1 MMVPNKTSSGYWCLF
16 AALFVA
22 WALPALA
29 QEQLEEVIVTGSLIA
44 RPADRPQP
52 VTVLGAE
59 DLANEQRA
67 NLGEIFMDMSISQG
81 GSALNSGPTSPTS
94 YVNLRGVGARATL
107 VLLDG
112 RRQTVDCA
120 IAGGSA
126 AVDINNLAPSIML
139 ERVEVLTD
147 GASALYGSDAVAGVV
162 NLITRR
168 NFEGAEISVR
178 GMELDR
184 TGTGESIIGA
194 IFGTSVSEDTSIV
207 AGFEY
212 TERDLVN
219 TDMLFDD
226 DRLSI
231 SVVSSSGN
239 PGSFTPVGQS
249 SKKRFADPLCGDSA
263 TLGRGQADSALAA
276 GIKRSMGRGG
286 SGGYCGLQLSLGRN
300 QVAETERLVGLVVID
315 HAFGD
320 GLEAKID
327 MGFARTRF
335 ETNFGFG
342 LPILWNGALTGQA
355 VVPKTNPGTI
365 AENTRSGV
373 ALDDYKVNYR
383 MVSPADP
390 RGPQSYRTEQ
400 DTIRLAGVLNGEIN
414 QNWGWQVAG
423 TFSQSDATMWGKDV
437 LPDRFE
443 AALNGKGGPA
453 DDQFWNPWAN
463 SYLASKG
470 DANYN
475 DPALRDWIL
484 VDKNTDGTAELST
497 LDFLVTGE
505 IGEMAGGPTGLAVGL
520 QTREQSFGLDFDPL
534 QNDGYYAFRP
544 LAVPDYSGTRT
555 ADSIYAEMVMF
566 PSDTFEVQLAARKED
581 YGTVDSVNP
590 KLGLLWTP
598 AEGVFIRATAGSA
611 FRIPGELQT
620 FGQSVSR
627 GPVGGELG
635 GELVD
640 AGARRVGNPDLLPEE
655 SDNLTFGVTW
665 DVTDSFSLDLN
676 YWKIEFKN
684 LVVAEDADVVWNN
697 DLKDGYIND
706 PRIILRTGAPNKV
719 SEMVA
724 ADIAGFEFAYINQD
738 FQNTDGLDFNFD
750 YRFSAGAND
759 FGINLSGTKTLGYE
773 MTTEGAVFEGVGYMN
788 HSNLGIAMPELM
800 ARLTLD
806 WRGGPHYLR
815 LTSRHVG
822 AVEEDSLTEKD
833 TTSFDYNTYDL
844 LYNFS
849 LNEGRGNFN
858 VAVINATDEET
869 PRDGTTL
876 GTNLSG
882 TWDPRGRMYRVGFN
896 WGF

>member
-1 MMVPNKTSSGYWCLF
+1 MMVPNKTSTGRWCFF

-22 WALPALA
+22 WALPALG

-52 VTVLGAE
+52 ITVLGAE
-59 DLANEQRA
+59 DIANEQRA

-112 RRQTVDCA
+112 RRQTVDGA
-120 IAGGSA
+120 IAGGAA

-194 IFGTSVSEDTSIV
+194 IFGTSVAEDTSIV

-249 SKKRFADPLCGDSA
+249 SKKRFADPLCGDSS
-263 TLGRGQADSALAA
+263 LGRGVADTALAA

-342 LPILWNGALTGQA
+342 LPILWNGALTGLPII
-355 VVPKTNPGTI
+355 PKNNPGTI
-365 AENTRSGV
+365 AENARSGV
-373 ALDDYKVNYR
+373 EIQDYKLNYR
-383 MVSPADP
+383 MMSPSDP
-390 RGPQSYRTEQ
+390 NGPQSYRTEQ

-423 TFSQSDATMWGKDV
+423 TFSQSDATMWGRDV
-437 LPDRFE
+437 LPNRFE
-443 AALNGKGGPA
+443 AALQGKGGPE
-453 DDQFWNPWAN
+453 DNQFWNPWGNA
-463 SYLASKG
+463 YLANKG

-497 LDFLVTGE
+497 LDFLVTGQ
-505 IGEMAGGPTGLAVGL
+505 IGEMAGGPTGLAIGL
-520 QTREQSFGLDFDPL
+520 QTREQTFGLDFDPL

-544 LAVPDYSGTRT
+544 LAVPDYEGTRT

-590 KLGLLWTP
+590 KIGLLWTP

-611 FRIPGELQT
+611 FRVPGELQT

-640 AGARRVGNPDLLPEE
+640 AGARRVGNPNLDPEE

-665 DVTDSFSLDLN
+665 DVTDNFSLDLN

-697 DLKDGYIND
+697 DIADGFIND
-706 PRIILRTGAPNKV
+706 KRIILRTGATNKV
-719 SEMVA
+719 SDMVA

-759 FGINLSGTKTLGYE
+759 FGINFSGTKTLGYE
-773 MTTEGAVFEGVGYMN
+773 MSTEGAVFEGVGYMN

-800 ARLTLD
+800 GRLTLD

-815 LTSRHVG
+815 VTSRHVG
-822 AVEEDSLTEKD
+822 EVKEDSKTEKD

-844 LYNFS
+844 LYNYAIDD
-849 LNEGRGNFN
+849 GRGNFN
-858 VAVINATDEET
+858 LAIINATDEET